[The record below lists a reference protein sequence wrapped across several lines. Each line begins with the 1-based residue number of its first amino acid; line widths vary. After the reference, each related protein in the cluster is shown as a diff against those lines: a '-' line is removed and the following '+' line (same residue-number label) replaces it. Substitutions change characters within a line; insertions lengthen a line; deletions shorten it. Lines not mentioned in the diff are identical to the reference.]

1 MKTILKEQV
10 SQNKIDLIQGRD
22 VYKCPFLIG
31 AKSGPAVGG
40 KQVMRR
46 IAKTNSP
53 KGNYIIGD
61 FLFIKDDYTYDVV
74 RDKKLVK
81 SNLKWACSTLNKDVV
96 LPQISAD
103 QMKSVDDL
111 IAKYPG
117 TYQKETPT
125 ADQLKTGEWKKIN
138 LKNRF
143 PEQFKFDYIIYE
155 KGGLRQTN
163 SPQQEKIIATYVD
176 RGWKDLGGK
185 INPAEIDKYETLDLR
200 DEYPLEFSGTPYLL
214 VQPIESADTNTLF
227 QEMTAFALSK
237 NFGDRKS
244 CKKGINTYFTLW
256 KKSKNNEKI
265 PVDKATLKN
274 WKLAINS
281 CDVKVKNFND
291 FNITNGKLEKIKNDS
306 SSALGLA
313 KPVKG
318 LTDDT
323 STTQTS
329 GTTQTESLFKL
340 KNIVKE
346 SLLEVKEQ
354 KNKTILTEIKIVKNR
369 FALIT
374 ENVNVKTK
382 KGQKKFSKELM
393 FEMIYLNKQG
403 FSQEII
409 NEQFWDMIKGLFGH
423 GGDAIM
429 QTFKESIGK
438 FILDTLG
445 VDTNGWIG
453 GTIVKALGN
462 VQIGDIPKLTEC
474 NFLTSVLSKS
484 IAEQAIDKMK
494 NSAGMEGKF
503 YDLLR
508 NSLVEVLEDSE
519 LGQKIENAIGS
530 VICPLLGGVKQ
541 KMELA
546 ATDMKQKALS

>member
-1 MKTILKEQV
+1 MKKNIKEQQTGQSNTVQMTDKDKLLKAKEFGCFPKWLENGKVGNYEGKKVFYGINSKKETIVFFADMTAKNISTNKTASWKCPQLQETVGTTPEKSSFTPDQQAYIDSMIKSEGVIQKKPSNYETEKGKWEVIDLNTKDSKLFPESGKYLVYKQKGELNITSPQQDNIINSLIKQGFKKDQPAANESDLFIPVNLQTIENGKYKEYFSQPFRMYQPIQNVNV
-10 SQNKIDLIQGRD
+10 SDLLNDRKTKFDDQKVDTKQCRQSIDILYTAYVKKYKLEDSERIALKSYVQRCSQQINKI
-22 VYKCPFLIG
+22 FG
-31 AKSGPAVGG
+31 A
-40 KQVMRR
+40 Q
-46 IAKTNSP
+46 
-53 KGNYIIGD
+53 
-61 FLFIKDDYTYDVV
+61 
-74 RDKKLVK
+74 KKLDTLK
-81 SNLKWACSTLNKDVV
+81 NLR
-96 LPQISAD
+96 P
-103 QMKSVDDL
+103 DDPSKL
-111 IAKYPG
+111 S
-117 TYQKETPT
+117 
-125 ADQLKTGEWKKIN
+125 LKQQNEESIN
-138 LKNRF
+138 LKN
-143 PEQFKFDYIIYE
+143 
-155 KGGLRQTN
+155 
-163 SPQQEKIIATYVD
+163 
-176 RGWKDLGGK
+176 
-185 INPAEIDKYETLDLR
+185 
-200 DEYPLEFSGTPYLL
+200 
-214 VQPIESADTNTLF
+214 
-227 QEMTAFALSK
+227 
-237 NFGDRKS
+237 
-244 CKKGINTYFTLW
+244 
-256 KKSKNNEKI
+256 
-265 PVDKATLKN
+265 
-274 WKLAINS
+274 
-281 CDVKVKNFND
+281 
-291 FNITNGKLEKIKNDS
+291 
-306 SSALGLA
+306 
-313 KPVKG
+313 
-318 LTDDT
+318 
-323 STTQTS
+323 
-329 GTTQTESLFKL
+329 
-340 KNIVKE
+340 IVRE
-346 SLLEVKEQ
+346 SLLEAKEL
-354 KNKTILTEIKIVKNR
+354 KKKRVLTESEIVKNR
-369 FALIT
+369 FFLIA
-374 ENVNVKTK
+374 ENINFNTK

-445 VDTNGWIG
+445 VDANGWIG

>member
-22 VYKCPFLIG
+22 VYQCPFLIG
-31 AKSGPAVGG
+31 AESGPAVGG

-46 IAKTNSP
+46 IAKTDSP

-61 FLFIKDDYTYDVV
+61 SLFIKDDYTYDVV

-81 SNLKWACSTLNKDVV
+81 SNLKWVCSTLNKDVV

-117 TYQKETPT
+117 MYQKETPT

-138 LKNRF
+138 LKDTF

-155 KGGLRQTN
+155 KGGLRQTK
-163 SPQQEKIIATYVD
+163 SPQQEKIITTYVNRD
-176 RGWKDLGGK
+176 WKDLGGK
-185 INPAEIDKYETLDLR
+185 INPAEEDKYETLDLR
-200 DEYPLEFSGTPYLL
+200 DEYPTEFSGSSYLL
-214 VQPIESADTNTLF
+214 ARPIESADTNTLF
-227 QEMTAFALSK
+227 QEMTAFVLSK

-256 KKSKNNEKI
+256 KKSKNGEKI
-265 PVDKATLKN
+265 PVDRATLKN
-274 WKLAINS
+274 WKLAIDS
-281 CDVKVKNFND
+281 CDVKVKNFMD
-291 FNITNGKLEKIKNDS
+291 FNLTNNRLKKMKENS
-306 SSALGLA
+306 TTLGLGSN
-313 KPVKG
+313 KEEG
-318 LTDDT
+318 LVD
-323 STTQTS
+323 TQTDIQIENFTS
-329 GTTQTESLFKL
+329 L
-340 KNIVKE
+340 KNIVRK
-346 SLLEVKEQ
+346 SLLEAKEL
-354 KNKTILTEIKIVKNR
+354 KKKRVLTESEIVKNR
-369 FALIT
+369 FFLIA
-374 ENVNVKTK
+374 ENINFNTK
-382 KGQKKFSKELM
+382 KGQKKFSNDLM

-438 FILDTLG
+438 FILDILG
-445 VDTNGWIG
+445 VDANGWIG

-474 NFLTSVLSKS
+474 NFLTGILSKS

-494 NSAGMEGKF
+494 NAAGMEGKF

-546 ATDMKQKALS
+546 ATDMKQKVLS